1 MSATLANSSEKQL
14 LTCKSVLTGR
24 KLCRMATKRSYGEAC
39 RFAYALDVV
48 GERWALLV
56 VRELLLG
63 PKRFTDLRAGLPHAS
78 SNILSERLR
87 ELEQGGVVQRRKLP
101 PPAASTVYELT
112 EWGRELE
119 PVVTKLGAWGARSP
133 IPPDSQEIGADSI
146 VLALR
151 SLFDPEAAGEIG
163 RDLRAADR
171 RGPLP
176 GRHRRRRA
184 RPRPRRRPRARAR
197 RSPSPTPPPSPPSS
211 PASSPRRGPRLRR
224 RPDRGRQASRQAL
237 PPPLPDAGAVRV
249 RGCRAGAAD
258 RLEPRAPDTTAST
271 APAPAVGAGGDG
283 AQLGDGALA

>member
-1 MSATLANSSEKQL
+1 
-14 LTCKSVLTGR
+14 
-24 KLCRMATKRSYGEAC
+24 MATKRSYGEAC

-87 ELEQGGVVQRRKLP
+87 DLEQGGVIQRRKLP

-133 IPPDSQEIGADSI
+133 IPPDSQEIGPDSI

-151 SLFDPEAAGEIG
+151 SLFDPEVAGELDATYELRIG
-163 RDLRAADR
+163 DATFHVKVADGELELARGAAVERAAAIATADA
-171 RGPLP
+171 GTLAAVLADQLPLDEAIAM
-176 GRHRRRRA
+176 GTA
-184 RPRPRRRPRARAR
+184 RIEGSKQAAKRFLRLFPMPEPCLRARAEE
-197 RSPSPTPPPSPPSS
+197 
-211 PASSPRRGPRLRR
+211 
-224 RPDRGRQASRQAL
+224 
-237 PPPLPDAGAVRV
+237 
-249 RGCRAGAAD
+249 AAT
-258 RLEPRAPDTTAST
+258 LQ
-271 APAPAVGAGGDG
+271 AVG
-283 AQLGDGALA
+283 

>member
-1 MSATLANSSEKQL
+1 
-14 LTCKSVLTGR
+14 
-24 KLCRMATKRSYGEAC
+24 MATKRSYGEAC

-87 ELEQGGVVQRRKLP
+87 DLEQGGVIQRRKLP

-133 IPPDSQEIGADSI
+133 IPPDSQEIGPDSI

-151 SLFDPEAAGEIG
+151 SLFDPEVAGELDATYELRIG
-163 RDLRAADR
+163 EESFRVAIAGGEIDLGRGAAQDPTAKLALADAPSFGAVLGGQLPLDEALASGAAR
-171 RGPLP
+171 IEGPKQAAKRFLRLFP
-176 GRHRRRRA
+176 M
-184 RPRPRRRPRARAR
+184 PEPCEC
-197 RSPSPTPPPSPPSS
+197 S
-211 PASSPRRGPRLRR
+211 PAS
-224 RPDRGRQASRQAL
+224 
-237 PPPLPDAGAVRV
+237 
-249 RGCRAGAAD
+249 
-258 RLEPRAPDTTAST
+258 
-271 APAPAVGAGGDG
+271 PAVGAGSHS
-283 AQLGDGALA
+283 A